1 MFTGKDERRKTPGVV
16 ISEQQV
22 EEIVERAA
30 ERAAAIALATFYGD
44 FYEQVGKVTVKSL
57 LYICGAA
64 FTALAVWLGLTEK
77 LG

>member
-16 ISEQQV
+16 ISEHQLN
-22 EEIVERAA
+22 EIIEQAA
-30 ERAAAIALATFYGD
+30 EQAAAIALETFYGD

-64 FTALAVWLGLTEK
+64 FTALAVWLGLTGK